1 MLTEFESVRFL
12 GAKALNKTQ
21 KMTPQSGFD
30 PELLYVE
37 CARCHRPLLWEPGQ
51 TSKLL
56 RRANIDPG
64 SLNSGCMILS
74 EGCPICSVEEEGFV
88 ARLVFA
94 IESPE
99 MEKLL
104 FAEGIDE

>member
-1 MLTEFESVRFL
+1 MTEFETVRFL
-12 GAKALNKTQ
+12 GAKALNKMHKITAEE
-21 KMTPQSGFD
+21 GFD

-51 TSKLL
+51 TVKLL
-56 RRANIDPG
+56 RQSNIDLN
-64 SLNSGCMILS
+64 SLNAGCMILS
-74 EGCPICSVEEEGFV
+74 EGCPICSAGEDGFI

-94 IESPE
+94 IDSPE

-104 FAEGIDE
+104 FAEGIEE